1 MNDLRPSVN
10 GIITGN
16 LISTKI
22 ERRKK
27 NALTSVKG
35 RETLKDLN
43 VRSPQDVGIIYL
55 FIHSFIYSANL

>member
-16 LISTKI
+16 IISAKI

-27 NALTSVKG
+27 KMPWHLSK
-35 RETLKDLN
+35 RETLKNLN
-43 VRSPQDVGIIYL
+43 IRSPQDFGIIYL
-55 FIHSFIYSANL
+55 FIHSYCEIIEF

>member
-16 LISTKI
+16 LISAKT

-27 NALTSVKG
+27 NALASVKE
-35 RETLKDLN
+35 RD
-43 VRSPQDVGIIYL
+43 
-55 FIHSFIYSANL
+55 A